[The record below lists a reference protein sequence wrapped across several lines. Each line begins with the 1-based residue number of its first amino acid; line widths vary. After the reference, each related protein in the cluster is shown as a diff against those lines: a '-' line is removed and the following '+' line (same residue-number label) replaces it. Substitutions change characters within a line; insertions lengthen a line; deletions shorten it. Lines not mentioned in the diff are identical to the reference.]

1 MIVVSVMY
9 GHQEGARFDWDYYP
23 AQHLPLVREAFGPT
37 GLVSATAL
45 KGIGSAEGG
54 PPVYTAV
61 ALLTFTDMAALQ
73 ASMGGPRVGEV
84 VGDVPNFT
92 DLVPVRQISEA
103 V

>member
-9 GHQEGARFDWDYYP
+9 GYQEGARFDWDYYTNS
-23 AQHLPLVREAFGPT
+23 HLPLVREAFGPT

-45 KGIGSAEGG
+45 KGIGTPGGG

-73 ASMGGPRVGEV
+73 ASMGGPRVADV
-84 VGDVPNFT
+84 SGDLPNFT
-92 DLVPVRQISEA
+92 DLTPVRQISEA